1 MSPMAPHT
9 SQAGHGHA
17 HGHGHVHGHGSARP
31 GGVTA
36 KESVALTGHVTRLSV
51 ALASALVVAKGAA
64 WIASGS
70 VGMLAS
76 LGDSA
81 LDLVAALTTFF
92 AVRYAA
98 APPDAEH
105 RFGHG
110 KAEAFASLMQAGLVF
125 ASAAVITQEAVG
137 RILHPQPVES
147 ELYGVAVLIASS
159 VAVGGLVWQQ
169 SRVLSQTGSVAIHGD
184 RAHYLADL
192 VCNIAALVGLVG
204 VMIFREPRID
214 AVAGLVVAG
223 WLVWGAINV
232 FRDAAAQL
240 MDRELDEEDRETILR
255 LAADDPQVRGVHQL
269 RSRASGPFVHL
280 QMHMELDPALSLEA
294 AHRIV
299 VAAERRILAQF
310 PAADI
315 LIHPDPDGRAEP
327 HGGAFPE
334 VYAPLS
340 DADVAG
346 DGPAA

>member
-214 AVAGLVVAG
+214 AVAG
-223 WLVWGAINV
+223 
-232 FRDAAAQL
+232 AQL

-340 DADVAG
+340 DGDVAG

>member
-1 MSPMAPHT
+1 
-9 SQAGHGHA
+9 
-17 HGHGHVHGHGSARP
+17 
-31 GGVTA
+31 
-36 KESVALTGHVTRLSV
+36 VALTGHVTRLSV
-51 ALASALVVAKGAA
+51 ALASTLVLAKGWA

-70 VGMLAS
+70 VGLLAS

-125 ASAAVITQEAVG
+125 ASAAVITREAIG
-137 RILHPQPVES
+137 HILHPQPVES
-147 ELYGVAVLIASS
+147 ELYGMLVLVVSS
-159 VAVGGLVWQQ
+159 LAVGGLVWQQ
-169 SRVLSQTGSVAIHGD
+169 SRVLRQTGSVAIHGD

-192 VCNIAALVGLVG
+192 ICNVAAMIGLAG
-204 VMIFREPRID
+204 VMIFHEPRID
-214 AVAGLVVAG
+214 AVAGLVVAA
-223 WLVWGAINV
+223 WLVWGAVNV
-232 FRDAAAQL
+232 FREASAQL
-240 MDRELDEEDRETILR
+240 MDRELDEQDRQTILR
-255 LAADDPQVRGVHQL
+255 LAGDDPQVRGVHQL

-280 QMHMELDPALSLEA
+280 QMHMELDPTLSLED

-299 VAAERRILAQF
+299 VAAERRILARF

-334 VYAPLS
+334 VYAPVPGAAAAL
-340 DADVAG
+340 DGVEG
-346 DGPAA
+346 DGPSA

>member
-1 MSPMAPHT
+1 
-9 SQAGHGHA
+9 
-17 HGHGHVHGHGSARP
+17 
-31 GGVTA
+31 VTA
-36 KESVALTGHVTRLSV
+36 QDSVALTGHVTRLSV
-51 ALASALVVAKGAA
+51 ALASALVLSKGLA

-70 VGMLAS
+70 VGLLAS

-125 ASAAVITQEAVG
+125 ASAAVITQEAIG
-137 RILHPQPVES
+137 HILHPHPVES
-147 ELYGVAVLIASS
+147 ELFGILVLIVSS
-159 VAVGGLVWQQ
+159 IAVGGLVWQQ

-192 VCNIAALVGLVG
+192 VCNGAALIGLAG
-204 VMIFREPRID
+204 AMIFREPRID

-232 FRDAAAQL
+232 FREASAQL
-240 MDRELDEEDRETILR
+240 MDRELEEQDRQTILR
-255 LAADDPQVRGVHQL
+255 LAGDDPQVRGVHQL

-280 QMHMELDPALSLEA
+280 QMHMELDPTLTLDE

-299 VAAERRILAQF
+299 VAAEWRILAHF

-315 LIHPDPDGRAEP
+315 LIHPDPEGRAEP

-334 VYAPLS
+334 VYSALPVA
-340 DADVAG
+340 DPARADVNG
-346 DGPAA
+346 DAPSA

>member
-1 MSPMAPHT
+1 M
-9 SQAGHGHA
+9 
-17 HGHGHVHGHGSARP
+17 
-31 GGVTA
+31 TA
-36 KESVALTGHVTRLSV
+36 QDSVALTSHVTRLSV
-51 ALASALVVAKGAA
+51 ALASALVLAKGAA
-64 WIASGS
+64 WLASGS

-137 RILHPQPVES
+137 RILHPQPVDS
-147 ELYGVAVLIASS
+147 ELYGIAVLVASS
-159 VAVGGLVWQQ
+159 LAVGGLVWQQ
-169 SRVLSQTGSVAIHGD
+169 SRVLQQTGSVAIHGD

-192 VCNIAALVGLVG
+192 VCNVAALIGLIG

-223 WLVWGAINV
+223 WLVWGAVNV
-232 FRDAAAQL
+232 FREASAQL
-240 MDRELDEEDRETILR
+240 MDRELDEQDRQMILR
-255 LAADDPQVRGVHQL
+255 LAAEDPQVRGVHQL

-280 QMHMELDPALSLEA
+280 QMHMELDPTLSLEA

-327 HGGAFPE
+327 HGGAFQE
-334 VYAPLS
+334 VYPAPS
-340 DADVAG
+340 GTDPTAYGVEG
-346 DGPAA
+346 DGPSA